1 MEVNEVNATHDDE
14 WCLGNYYLPN
24 SNRLQNEA
32 RSVSYSF
39 GLILGGALVILYLHK
54 IKF

>member
-24 SNRLQNEA
+24 SHRLQDEA

-39 GLILGGALVILYLHK
+39 GPIL
-54 IKF
+54 